1 MATIQAFR
9 AALGRV
15 GFDAPTQTAIIDQ
28 GIATIDDLLLVGN
41 DQVKQI
47 CKMIRDKDNIVLT
60 FMQHQMLDAMRYW
73 VSSRVRQGLAIS
85 AALFTRDVANECVQT
100 MMVDTIESNEKMKS
114 VLSVPDKFKI
124 DGNWEIFKES
134 VITYFG
140 QLKGGGRIPLKYVIR
155 DSDNGDREM
164 NYATDMERLICTV
177 PLEGELFTRDNRVV
191 YGIIKSLVL
200 EGPGWNWII
209 HLDREENGRAAWKA
223 IKDHYEGK
231 SETSRRKDEAYKSL
245 GNSLY
250 VGERK
255 NFTFEVYTNIHQKA
269 HQDLMRMGE
278 PVPENRKVQIFM
290 DNIRDSYLTAGKAAV
305 LASETMSSNFVVAAN
320 YLANFVARMKSS
332 FDNDRRVSAFD
343 ARRPPFGKIGRGR
356 GSGRGRGRGGG
367 RGRGRS
373 GDHGRSNFGED
384 KYHSWAEWSKLSQ
397 EQKSKIF
404 QLREEKKKRKI
415 SAVTTADAV
424 SNNSKTEDNAGDQF
438 GRQVHRN

>member
-1 MATIQAFR
+1 
-9 AALGRV
+9 
-15 GFDAPTQTAIIDQ
+15 
-28 GIATIDDLLLVGN
+28 
-41 DQVKQI
+41 
-47 CKMIRDKDNIVLT
+47 
-60 FMQHQMLDAMRYW
+60 
-73 VSSRVRQGLAIS
+73 
-85 AALFTRDVANECVQT
+85 
-100 MMVDTIESNEKMKS
+100 
-114 VLSVPDKFKI
+114 
-124 DGNWEIFKES
+124 
-134 VITYFG
+134 
-140 QLKGGGRIPLKYVIR
+140 
-155 DSDNGDREM
+155 
-164 NYATDMERLICTV
+164 
-177 PLEGELFTRDNRVV
+177 V

-223 IKDHYEGK
+223 LKDHYEGK

-373 GDHGRSNFGED
+373 GDHGRRNFGED